1 MNDISSKPTA
11 RRPAI
16 CVFCGSSFG
25 KDPIYRATAEHMG
38 TLIAAEGC
46 DLVFGGGGIGL
57 MGAVALAASKG
68 GAHVLGVIPGFLR
81 HLEPPLKI
89 SSDIVTT
96 DTMFERKARMFA
108 ACDGFA
114 VLPGGLGTLDEMS
127 EAITYAQLH
136 LHAKP
141 IVLVNVKRFFD
152 PFLTLID
159 HIVAEGF
166 AKASVS
172 KLIRVVESPDQAIK
186 HLLPGPLSVPVPS

>member
-1 MNDISSKPTA
+1 MNDISPKTSA

-25 KDPIYRATAEHMG
+25 KDPVYRKTAERMG
-38 TLIAAEGC
+38 ALIAGHGM
-46 DLVFGGGGIGL
+46 DLVFGGGGVGL
-57 MGAVALAASKG
+57 MGVVARAAADG
-68 GAHVLGVIPGFLR
+68 GAHVLGVIPNFLR
-81 HLEPPLKI
+81 HLEPPLKV
-89 SSDIVTT
+89 SSELEIT

-141 IVLVNVKRFFD
+141 IVLVNVKGFFD
-152 PFLTLID
+152 PFLVFYD
-159 HIVAEGF
+159 HIVAHGF
-166 AKASVS
+166 ADPSIRR
-172 KLIRVVESPDQAIK
+172 LIRVVESPDQAIS
-186 HLLPGPLSVPVPS
+186 HLVPGPLAVPAPT